1 MGRGWLDF
9 RSREEKERDFRE
21 FSERVFPGGLE
32 HKKRV
37 RARLK
42 ELLPKEDVTYIL
54 MYYTALK
61 DLLVRRPS
69 MTFEEGMGQVT
80 SEIRVLRMTPAIEK
94 AIRTVLEEDMKE

>member
-32 HKKRV
+32 HRKRV

-61 DLLVRRPS
+61 DLLVRRTS

>member
-1 MGRGWLDF
+1 M
-9 RSREEKERDFRE
+9 
-21 FSERVFPGGLE
+21 E
-32 HKKRV
+32 HRKRV

>member
-1 MGRGWLDF
+1 M
-9 RSREEKERDFRE
+9 
-21 FSERVFPGGLE
+21 
-32 HKKRV
+32 